1 MIDMTNEIFYMEQ
14 AFLKSVKFV
23 KEETNL
29 STNITVTS
37 YIKEFNTLELR
48 LPRRCGK
55 TKYIQTFRENHSA
68 MVFVAN
74 QQIANSQY
82 SNNAMS
88 IEGMTVGKFRQIDF
102 VYLDEVGS
110 EQFLHTIVDKGMH
123 NILTYDTVIV
133 SLLTK

>member
-14 AFLKSVKFV
+14 AFLKSVEFTKT
-23 KEETNL
+23 ETNL
-29 STNITVTS
+29 RSNITVIS

-55 TKYIQTFRENHSA
+55 TKYIQTFRENNNA

-82 SNNAMS
+82 SNGAMS

-110 EQFLHTIVDKGMH
+110 EQFLHTIVGKGMRH
-123 NILTYDTVIV
+123 ILTYDTVIV